1 MTIQFFNSIL
11 TMTTF
16 LNLNTEITNNYI
28 LKTPLISNS
37 YIIKHYNYNTKF
49 RNNIEYHNLKCW
61 NSKCILKFYFE
72 NFNDEN
78 TIFYLDYSINK
89 ENDNNIIKIDNIYVN
104 NDFYDNKY
112 RDFFENRKSLLKND
126 ETKLILKSLINFIEN
141 FAKKNNINKIV
152 IDIHNNLE
160 RFNYELKNL
169 GFIIT
174 ERISLINPFWLEA
187 EKII

>member
-1 MTIQFFNSIL
+1 MTIQLFNSFL

-16 LNLNTEITNNYI
+16 LKLNTEITNNYI
-28 LKTPLISNS
+28 FKTPLISNS
-37 YIIKHYNYNTKF
+37 YIIKHYNYNTNF

-61 NSKCILKFYFE
+61 KSKCILKFYFE
-72 NFNDEN
+72 NLNDEN
-78 TIFYLDYSINK
+78 TIFYLDYSIN
-89 ENDNNIIKIDNIYVN
+89 NNIIKIDNLYVN

-112 RDFFENRKSLLKND
+112 RDFFENRKFLLKTD
-126 ETKLILKSLINFIEN
+126 ETTLILKSLINFIEK

-174 ERISLINPFWLEA
+174 EKISLINPFWLEA

>member
-1 MTIQFFNSIL
+1 MGLGKLKEI
-11 TMTTF
+11 
-16 LNLNTEITNNYI
+16 TEIFSKEGKSNTAI
-28 LKTPLISNS
+28 ALIQDGSLPTQK
-37 YIIKHYNYNTKF
+37 IALGT
-49 RNNIEYHNLKCW
+49 IE
-61 NSKCILKFYFE
+61 
-72 NFNDEN
+72 
-78 TIFYLDYSINK
+78 TIVDVA
-89 ENDNNIIKIDNIYVN
+89 NDNNIKAPAVIVIGEVVKQNPN
-104 NDFYDNKY
+104 
-112 RDFFENRKSLLKND
+112 FESLLKND

-174 ERISLINPFWLEA
+174 EKISLINPFWLEA